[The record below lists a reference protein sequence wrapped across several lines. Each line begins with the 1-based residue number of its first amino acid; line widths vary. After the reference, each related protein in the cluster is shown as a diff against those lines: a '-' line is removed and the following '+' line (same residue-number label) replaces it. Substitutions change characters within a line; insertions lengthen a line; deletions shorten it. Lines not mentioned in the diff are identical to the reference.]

1 LKGEVRIEQIL
12 EDDSVFEPGKRVIV
26 SAAKGAEREM
36 EIEFFRRQ
44 HRRCVIKFRGIDAIS
59 EVEQYVGSELKVP
72 AGALPV
78 VREGWFYTFQLRGCR
93 VFSHEGE
100 CIGTVT
106 SVLDSG
112 GAQILSVDHEN
123 EETLVPFAQSYIRK
137 IDLEQRRIE
146 VDLPEG
152 LRDLNRGKANKKQ
165 RRK

>member
-12 EDDSVFEPGKRVIV
+12 EDDSVFEPGQRVML
-26 SAAKGAEREM
+26 SAASGADHEM

-44 HRRCVIKFRGIDAIS
+44 HGRCVVKFRGLDAIS

-72 AGALPV
+72 AAALPV
-78 VREGWFYTFQLRGCR
+78 VPEGWFYTFQLRGCR
-93 VFSHEGE
+93 VFTPDGE

-106 SVLDSG
+106 GVLDSG
-112 GAQILSVDHEN
+112 GTQILSVDHEN
-123 EETLVPFAQSYIRK
+123 EETLVPFAQSFIRK

-146 VDLPEG
+146 VDLPDG
-152 LRDLNRGKANKKQ
+152 LRDLNKGKAHKKQ